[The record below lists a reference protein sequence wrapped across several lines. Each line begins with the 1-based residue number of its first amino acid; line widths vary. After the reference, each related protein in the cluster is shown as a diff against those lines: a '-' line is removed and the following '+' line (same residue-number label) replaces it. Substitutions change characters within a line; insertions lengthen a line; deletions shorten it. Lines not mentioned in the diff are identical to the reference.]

1 MENKMET
8 LNQVNSQLSVVRE
21 NLTDIMEESMSLPNI
36 LSLMTQVDEGMINA
50 SVEDMT
56 ALMEKAE
63 LKVDSYKY
71 IIDKFESESERLANK
86 IKDFQASKKVIDSK
100 VERIKSLLVFSMQK
114 NSFTKFNGEEY
125 KVRLQASKSVAVKR
139 EPAAMDM
146 VESPEFVRVK
156 YEWVKPEIKKAL
168 DSGKEIS
175 FAEFK
180 ESLAPIFTVN
190 KGAAE

>member
-1 MENKMET
+1 MET